1 MKLIEGRTL
10 KDVLSKLRKNDVDTA
25 EHFGR
30 TRLMNIFR
38 SVCIWR
44 LVSRTVEVSSTEISS
59 PATSW
64 SESMGGARAR
74 LGGCKGPGRDDAMS
88 TLDESVQ
95 TKRSASGDST
105 MMGLITGTP
114 SYMPPEQAAGRVDKL
129 DHRSDIYALGA
140 LLYEILTLK
149 PPFREK
155 KHRDTLR
162 AVIEKPL
169 IPPSSRAPHQNIPSL
184 LEEVCLRCLQK
195 KPKHRYNFCHRVGRR
210 PHALPL
216 GCRGPRPEDQT
227 RRSPS

>member
-1 MKLIEGRTL
+1 ML
-10 KDVLSKLRKNDVDTA
+10 VLDWGVAKVL
-25 EHFGR
+25 
-30 TRLMNIFR
+30 
-38 SVCIWR
+38 
-44 LVSRTVEVSSTEISS
+44 
-59 PATSW
+59 
-64 SESMGGARAR
+64 
-74 LGGCKGPGRDDAMS
+74 GRDDAMS

-195 KPKHRYNFCHRVGRR
+195 KPKHRYNSVTELVDDLMRYLSGVEDLDRRTKLAEARLEEGLARVGSIMKHVHW
-210 PHALPL
+210 PW
-216 GCRGPRPEDQT
+216 
-227 RRSPS
+227 SPAMD